1 MKPLYVFFGLFL
13 LVSCASVNVSNTS
26 DTDIVVRERFD
37 RSQLS
42 DKSEMTIVPDSIA
55 VVSNKGRR

>member
-1 MKPLYVFFGLFL
+1 MKPLFVFFGLLF
-13 LVSCASVNVSNTS
+13 LVSCSSVNVANTS
-26 DTDIVVRERFD
+26 GTDIVFRERFD

-42 DKSEMTIVPDSIA
+42 DKSEMTVVRDSIA